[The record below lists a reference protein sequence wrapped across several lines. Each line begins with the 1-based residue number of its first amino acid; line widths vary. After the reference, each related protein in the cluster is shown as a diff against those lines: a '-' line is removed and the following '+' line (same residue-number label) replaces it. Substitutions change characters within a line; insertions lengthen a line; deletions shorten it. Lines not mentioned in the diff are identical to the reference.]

1 MTPVV
6 LHVVHG
12 RPVVMKESMFSMVKC
27 IVGLMGGSDIVLRLR
42 MLRSLL
48 VMPCGGFVML
58 GCDKM
63 KRPSGQIRRGRNGG

>member
-1 MTPVV
+1 
-6 LHVVHG
+6 
-12 RPVVMKESMFSMVKC
+12 
-27 IVGLMGGSDIVLRLR
+27 

-63 KRPSGQIRRGRNGG
+63 KRPSGQIRRSRNGG

>member
-48 VMPCGGFVML
+48 VMPRGGFVMIS
-58 GCDKM
+58 CDEM
-63 KRPSGQIRRGRNGG
+63 KRPSGQIRRSRNGG

>member
-6 LHVVHG
+6 FHVVHG
-12 RPVVMKESMFSMVKC
+12 RPIVMKQSMFSMVKR
-27 IVGLMGGSDIVLRLR
+27 IAGLMGGSDIVLRLR

-63 KRPSGQIRRGRNGG
+63 KRPSGQIRRSRNGG